1 MDLQSAINQLN
12 KMRFLGVDDSIEVF
26 EDILSEIYYNG
37 DLTVIKELCSI
48 FEDDIDF
55 PSASEMIMKCIIHL
69 CHEWGESDGIHELVF
84 NMNRMFPQGKS
95 CAVKL
100 TKMILREESF
110 TRHFIDALNEV
121 DNDTRNQIIK
131 ILTEIKDSDDR
142 YQETVDSV
150 FQRCC

>member
-12 KMRFLGVDDSIEVF
+12 KMRFLGEDDSIEVF

-69 CHEWGESDGIHELVF
+69 CHECGESDGIHELVF

>member
-12 KMRFLGVDDSIEVF
+12 KMRFLGEDDSIEVF

-69 CHEWGESDGIHELVF
+69 CHKCGERDGIHELVF
-84 NMNRMFPQGKS
+84 NMNRMFPQGKK

-100 TKMILREESF
+100 TRMIVNSESLIQP
-110 TRHFIDALNEV
+110 FINELKKV
-121 DNDTRNQIIK
+121 ESPAKNLTVEV
-131 ILTEIKDSDDR
+131 LTEIKNHNSDS
-142 YQETVDSV
+142 YEEKVDFILQSI
-150 FQRCC
+150 